1 VIAVPARAGP
11 RAPACFRVSGRPAI
25 EGFPRAAAPPPR
37 DVDWAAGFR
46 AAARDPDLAP
56 FATFPVF
63 ALARAVRR
71 RFVWDTS
78 LMSKLRS
85 NLLWVALA
93 VLAAG
98 GGVWVAKQTSDQAPQ
113 LTSGTWLPQ
122 PRPLSGFSLTDES
135 GQPFTTESLK
145 GHSTLVFFG
154 FTHCPDVCPT
164 TLAKLSQVVKAAG
177 VPNLKVLLV
186 SVDPQRDTPEQ
197 LERYVH
203 AFNPDFQAVTG
214 KPEEIER
221 VTQQFNVA
229 AVRVDMPGGNYTVD
243 HSAVVFLLNDRGER
257 VAIFTPPLEIEPIA
271 ADLRNVAERLRS

>member
-1 VIAVPARAGP
+1 MA
-11 RAPACFRVSGRPAI
+11 
-25 EGFPRAAAPPPR
+25 
-37 DVDWAAGFR
+37 
-46 AAARDPDLAP
+46 
-56 FATFPVF
+56 FATFAGLVAFVTFAGLVADAFVLFAAF
-63 ALARAVRR
+63 ALARADRR

-98 GGVWVAKQTSDQAPQ
+98 GGVWVAKHTSDQAPQ

-122 PRPLSGFSLTDES
+122 PRPVSGFTLTDES
-135 GQPFTTESLK
+135 GQAFTPESFK
-145 GHSTLVFFG
+145 GRPTLVFFG

-186 SVDPQRDTPEQ
+186 SVDPQRDTPDQ

-203 AFNPDFQAVTG
+203 AFNPEFEGVTG
-214 KPEEIER
+214 DQKEIER
-221 VTQQFNVA
+221 VAREFGVA
-229 AVRVDMPGGNYTVD
+229 IVRVEMAGGDYTVD
-243 HSAVVFLLNDRGER
+243 HSAVVFLLNRQGQR
-257 VAIFTPPLEIEPIA
+257 VALFTPPLDIQSVA
-271 ADLRNVAERLRS
+271 ADVRNVANRL